1 MFVSEVGFVGM
12 VNVTWQILWDLMDVH
27 IDFPSRGRVEV
38 GQYLFFSAVLKIGGN
53 IHHLQCHIFSSRL
66 HTMKLHM
73 SACSHKPLC
82 ILVGVHSVRVGGMR
96 EQGAVGPGHT
106 RTILMAQRLY
116 PWPAQDNPVI
126 WSLTGDNEI
135 PWIHLTCKLEA
146 GSLRILCKLSRYFVE
161 TYSSGLW
168 LTLCRE
174 MRVSR
179 LVDDGGEA
187 GRVAQ
192 EVLVQALLLLHCNCR
207 KCKFL

>member
-66 HTMKLHM
+66 HTIKLHM
-73 SACSHKPLC
+73 STCSHKPLC

-116 PWPAQDNPVI
+116 PWPAQDKAVI

-135 PWIHLTCKLEA
+135 PWIHLTYKLEA
-146 GSLRILCKLSRYFVE
+146 GLLQILCKLSRYFVE
-161 TYSSGLW
+161 TYSSG
-168 LTLCRE
+168 
-174 MRVSR
+174 
-179 LVDDGGEA
+179 
-187 GRVAQ
+187 
-192 EVLVQALLLLHCNCR
+192 
-207 KCKFL
+207 